1 MDTVV
6 QAMTVLAAFAA
17 VHERVIE
24 LIRNFNQRFLASRIA
39 LVRNIAHWIDVA
51 TTDYRNI
58 VFALVLAVATRADL
72 LALFQYNNSNH
83 SRFFDEYLHGWP
95 YELYK
100 LDRSEFVRQIMG
112 CVLMGMSTA
121 LGSQFWH
128 DFSKGLI
135 DLRDRS
141 KAVANLA
148 SAEAAS
154 RTSVPKLP
162 PSEIPP
168 AGFLTALS
176 GIAGTATRRVPPPT
190 QPPA

>member
-1 MDTVV
+1 
-6 QAMTVLAAFAA
+6 MTVLAAFAA

-24 LIRNFNQRFLASRIA
+24 FIRSFNQRFLASRIA
-39 LVRNIAHWIDVA
+39 LVRNIAQWIDVA

-83 SRFFDEYLHGWP
+83 AR
-95 YELYK
+95 
-100 LDRSEFVRQIMG
+100 
-112 CVLMGMSTA
+112 
-121 LGSQFWH
+121 
-128 DFSKGLI
+128 
-135 DLRDRS
+135 
-141 KAVANLA
+141 
-148 SAEAAS
+148 AEAAS

>member
-1 MDTVV
+1 MPATSQGDCIEDARGQIFELDSVALAEV
-6 QAMTVLAAFAA
+6 NGLFNRVLQFI
-17 VHERVIE
+17 H
-24 LIRNFNQRFLASRIA
+24 
-39 LVRNIAHWIDVA
+39 VA
-51 TTDYRNI
+51 GPAI
-58 VFALVLAVATRADL
+58 I
-72 LALFQYNNSNH
+72 H
-83 SRFFDEYLHGWP
+83 EYLHGWP

-176 GIAGTATRRVPPPT
+176 GIAGTVTRRVPPPT